1 MPVRPPGSS
10 GDSPYRLWPERG
22 QGIEATPPA
31 DTPRFSCRIPRPIGF
46 NGAVNEDLQLLRQ
59 YATEGSKTAFHEL
72 VNRYANLVFSTSL
85 RRVHG
90 RLELASEV
98 AQQVFVDLARKAG
111 RIPSGTQLGGW
122 LHRNS
127 GYIATTTLRAE
138 SRRPDREP
146 AGHVLD
152 GTGHSGES
160 LMELLGF
167 ELDAALD
174 ELPEHDLDVLVL
186 RYLSRLNL
194 RRVGALLELSD
205 DDAHKRVIRA
215 LEKLRLLFSRRGHT
229 VSLVVLGILL
239 SEAGTGTA
247 PHAFAAGAT
256 AAALAVGPVGVANAP
271 VGSGAG
277 SDSFFMK
284 PSNVALLVVLAIGLA
299 APLVWQRRQIE
310 RLTADNQGLV
320 EETARV
326 RQEREKLTTANDRL
340 RDGTESARSTRAELM
355 RLRGE
360 LARARAETEQA
371 RRLAEAA
378 AKGLPAPAQP
388 VTQDNTGD
396 HFKAALRA
404 TVPPGSSVLTGGWT
418 TGPGRRAIVLV
429 TPSVGGD
436 DPAAEQILIDTR
448 IYEATEDLLS
458 RLGYSGFF
466 LSGSDLRNS
475 TLTADETTE
484 LTTSLETDGELTVI
498 SHPRVITTA
507 GNGASVAFGS
517 SAEKGI
523 QFEFMPRSA
532 ANRAVDLSL
541 EVKTI
546 ATPQAEPEPKPVKSP

>member
-1 MPVRPPGSS
+1 MWGGHFLLKCV
-10 GDSPYRLWPERG
+10 SPA
-22 QGIEATPPA
+22 IA
-31 DTPRFSCRIPRPIGF
+31 PRFSCRIPQPTGF
-46 NGAVNEDLQLLRQ
+46 TGVVNEDLQLLRQ
-59 YATEGSKTAFHEL
+59 YTTGGSETAFHEL
-72 VNRYANLVFSTSL
+72 VNRYANLVYSTAL

-90 RLELASEV
+90 RTDLATDV
-98 AQQVFVDLARKAG
+98 AQRVFVELARKAT

-122 LHRNS
+122 LHRNT
-127 GYIATTTLRAE
+127 GYIATTTLRTE
-138 SRRPDREP
+138 SRRQDREP
-146 AGHVLD
+146 KGHVLE

-160 LMELLGF
+160 LMELLGS
-167 ELDAALD
+167 ELDPALD
-174 ELPEHDLDVLVL
+174 ELLEPDLDVLVL
-186 RYLSRLNL
+186 RYLSRLDL

-239 SEAGTGTA
+239 SEAGTGIA
-247 PHAFAAGAT
+247 PRTFAAGAT
-256 AAALAVGPVGVANAP
+256 AAALAAGPVGVTNAP
-271 VGSGAG
+271 AGAG
-277 SDSFFMK
+277 ASAGTGTDFFFMK
-284 PSNVALLVVLAIGLA
+284 PSNLALLVVLAVGLA
-299 APLVWQRRQIE
+299 TPLVLQRRQIE
-310 RLTADNQGLV
+310 RLTAANQDLV
-320 EETARV
+320 EETARI
-326 RQEREKLTTANDRL
+326 RQERERLTTANDRL

-371 RRLAEAA
+371 RRLAAAA
-378 AKGLPAPAQP
+378 AKGLPASVQPAAP
-388 VTQDNTGD
+388 DNTGD
-396 HFKAALRA
+396 HFKAGLRT
-404 TVPPGSSVLTGGWT
+404 TVPPGSSVLTGGWS
-418 TGPGRRAIVLV
+418 TGPGRRALVLV

-436 DPAAEQILIDTR
+436 DPAAEQVLIDTR

-466 LSGSDLRNS
+466 LSGSELRNS
-475 TLTADETTE
+475 TLTAEETTE

-498 SHPRVITTA
+498 SHPRVITTP

-541 EVKTI
+541 EVKTL
-546 ATPQAEPEPKPVKSP
+546 ATPQTEPDAKPVKSP

>member
-1 MPVRPPGSS
+1 M
-10 GDSPYRLWPERG
+10 
-22 QGIEATPPA
+22 
-31 DTPRFSCRIPRPIGF
+31 
-46 NGAVNEDLQLLRQ
+46 NEDLQLLRQ
-59 YATEGSKTAFHEL
+59 YATEGSGTAFSEV
-72 VNRYANLVFSTSL
+72 VNRYANLVYSTAL

-90 RLELASEV
+90 RAGLARDV
-98 AQQVFVDLARKAG
+98 AQQVFVDLARKAS

-127 GYIATTTLRAE
+127 GYIATSILRAE
-138 SRRPDREP
+138 SRRPDCEP
-146 AGHVLD
+146 KGHVLD

-160 LMELLGF
+160 LMELLGS
-167 ELDAALD
+167 ELDTALD
-174 ELPEHDLDVLVL
+174 ELPEPDLDALVL

-247 PHAFAAGAT
+247 PHAFTVGAA
-256 AAALAVGPVGVANAP
+256 AAALAAGPAGATGAP
-271 VGSGAG
+271 VDADPGAG
-277 SDSFFMK
+277 ADSFFMK
-284 PSNVALLVVLAIGLA
+284 PSNVALLVVLAFGLA
-299 APLVWQRRQIE
+299 TPLVWQRRQIE
-310 RLTADNQGLV
+310 RLTAANKGLV
-320 EETARV
+320 EESGRI
-326 RQEREKLTTANDRL
+326 RQEREKLTSANDRL

-378 AKGLPAPAQP
+378 VKGLPAPAQP
-388 VTQDNTGD
+388 TATENTAD
-396 HFKAALRA
+396 HFKAGLRV

-436 DPAAEQILIDTR
+436 DPTAEQVLIDTR

-466 LSGSDLRNS
+466 LAGSELRNS

-498 SHPRVITTA
+498 SHPRVITTP

-517 SAEKGI
+517 NADKGI

-541 EVKTI
+541 EVKSI
-546 ATPQAEPEPKPVKSP
+546 ATPQADPDSKPVKSP